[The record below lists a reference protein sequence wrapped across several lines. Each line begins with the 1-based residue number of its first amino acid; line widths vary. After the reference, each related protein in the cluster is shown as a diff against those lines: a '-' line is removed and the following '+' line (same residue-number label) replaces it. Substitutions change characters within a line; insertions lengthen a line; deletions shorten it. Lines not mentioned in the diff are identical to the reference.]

1 MIFILELPRHWKWYF
16 WQVGKYVPCFP
27 SNRQNI
33 NLKEIICLYNPRGSL
48 EQEWQS
54 CEHRNSIWLWKVTF
68 FFWFFVFFVFL
79 LKQSREERR
88 KAYRKEGMKTGRK
101 RKGGRKEVGQVEG
114 EERGW
119 KERGRKSLWTIY
131 YENILVPFTGSR
143 DKSTEQLSPGYS
155 NYMDLIVFNR
165 CH

>member
-1 MIFILELPRHWKWYF
+1 MVLLTSRKICSMLSFQQAKYQLE
-16 WQVGKYVPCFP
+16 
-27 SNRQNI
+27 
-33 NLKEIICLYNPRGSL
+33 
-48 EQEWQS
+48 
-54 CEHRNSIWLWKVTF
+54 RNYLFVQPKGELRTRVTKLWTQKFHLAVKSYF